1 MTGRQ
6 NCRSRQQGL
15 QLCRCKRTT
24 IMIDRLEQEVDMLQR
39 HLEVLEKVIGNEP
52 IGIVKMS
59 NETGHP
65 HHKIRYSL
73 RVLEEASLIEPTSQ
87 GATTTDEAGEF
98 VAKLDGQIDEV
109 TTTVEGMNIEAT
121 VETSS

>member
-1 MTGRQ
+1 
-6 NCRSRQQGL
+6 
-15 QLCRCKRTT
+15 
-24 IMIDRLEQEVDMLQR
+24 MIDRLEQEVDMLQR
-39 HLEVLEKVIGNEP
+39 HLEVLEMVIETEP

-98 VAKLDGQIDEV
+98 VAELDGRIGEI
-109 TTTVEGMNIEAT
+109 TTTVDEMSIENT
-121 VETSS
+121 VESSL

>member
-1 MTGRQ
+1 
-6 NCRSRQQGL
+6 
-15 QLCRCKRTT
+15 
-24 IMIDRLEQEVDMLQR
+24 MIDRLEQEVDMLQR
-39 HLEVLEKVIGNEP
+39 HLEVLEMVIETEP

-87 GATTTDEAGEF
+87 GAATTDETSEF
-98 VAKLDGQIDEV
+98 VAELDGRIDDI
-109 TTTVEGMNIEAT
+109 TTTIEGMSIDNT
-121 VETSS
+121 VESSP